1 MPDERS
7 RTYRLVM
14 RGLPPPGLNLLPG
27 MAMRVTLPDPH
38 PRELPEGELLVPFS
52 AVFSLPDGTS
62 ALFLVNEDEQVVRA
76 PVELLAAQDDR
87 VLVRG
92 EIGEGALVV
101 VAGAQRLT
109 DGQTVRPMIR
119 D

>member
-1 MPDERS
+1 M
-7 RTYRLVM
+7 
-14 RGLPPPGLNLLPG
+14 
-27 MAMRVTLPDPH
+27 
-38 PRELPEGELLVPFS
+38 
-52 AVFSLPDGTS
+52 
-62 ALFLVNEDEQVVRA
+62 VRA